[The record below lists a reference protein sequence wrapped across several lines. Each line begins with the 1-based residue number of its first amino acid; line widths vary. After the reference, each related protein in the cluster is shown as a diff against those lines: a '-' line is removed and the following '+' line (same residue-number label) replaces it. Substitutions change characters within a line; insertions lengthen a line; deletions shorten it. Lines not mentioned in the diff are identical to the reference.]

1 MSTSVDNLTHVL
13 SSVILHIYPDI
24 EGEGGQCFK
33 IINYIFIEITI
44 NLCTNKNYTYI
55 YTYVFVYKNCG
66 MWDVKGLESGH
77 NF

>member
-24 EGEGGQCFK
+24 EGEGGQCIK

-55 YTYVFVYKNCG
+55 YIRMYLYI
-66 MWDVKGLESGH
+66 
-77 NF
+77 